1 MGNNSQWI
9 ETELERGEEIYLVPL
24 RSRLETRKNRLRTV
38 IQRPAAFF
46 ALGVSLGGR
55 QIRLESRP
63 GASAMLSADR
73 ENSLVGAS
81 IPCAQFGGGA

>member
-38 IQRPAAFF
+38 IQRLDDGVWNTVHKTDWVKSTRAQYLPPKMLDSAAEEL
-46 ALGVSLGGR
+46 ADSL
-55 QIRLESRP
+55 I
-63 GASAMLSADR
+63 
-73 ENSLVGAS
+73 
-81 IPCAQFGGGA
+81 AQVEKLL

>member
-38 IQRPAAFF
+38 IQRLDDGVWNTVHKTDWVKSNRAHYLPPKMLDNAAEEL
-46 ALGVSLGGR
+46 ADSL
-55 QIRLESRP
+55 I
-63 GASAMLSADR
+63 
-73 ENSLVGAS
+73 
-81 IPCAQFGGGA
+81 AQVEKLL